1 MLTKA
6 QLEQIEKLIR
16 RRFLGLTYEAL
27 GERAL
32 TSEEL
37 EELKRAGLLRGNVRN
52 LVAEGYTLGKIVA
65 NLDREA
71 ARKLSYEQVKSA
83 ALKMTPTTEVENRAI
98 EWAQDHAGQYIK
110 GLSDD
115 MVKEVRAASART
127 ATSAIRMVQDEVA
140 EAVRNRKTVSEL
152 RTSLFDAIDDRAR
165 DWQRVAFTEMNES
178 IQRGI
183 YQEIR
188 RNYPDGAD
196 QKVYKRPNPDA
207 CKHCKRVYLEEDG
220 ITPKIFRLSELEDS
234 NYGKKANEWGAT
246 VGSVHP
252 WCQCQLQVIPE
263 GYDFVNRDGEAILEY
278 TGETARPPTRKSV
291 YALLV
296 GESLSDTDDDCTC
309 SY

>member
-32 TSEEL
+32 TAEEI
-37 EELKRAGLLRGNVRN
+37 EELKRAGLLHGNVRN
-52 LVAEGYTLGKIVA
+52 LVAEGYTLGKVVA
-65 NLDREA
+65 NLGDEA
-71 ARKLSYEQVKSA
+71 GRKLSYEAAKKA
-83 ALKMTPTTEVENRAI
+83 ALKMTPTTEVEKRAI
-98 EWAQDHAGQYIK
+98 EWAQDHAGQYMK

-115 MVKEVRAASART
+115 MVKEVRASAART
-127 ATSAIRMVQDEVA
+127 ATSAIRMVQDKVS
-140 EAVRNRKTVSEL
+140 EAIRDRKTVSEL

-188 RNYPDGAD
+188 RNSPDGAN
-196 QKVYKRPNPDA
+196 QLVYKRPNPDA
-207 CKHCKRVYLEEDG
+207 CKHCKRLYLGEDG
-220 ITPKIFRLSELEDS
+220 VTPKVFRLSELEDN
-234 NYGKKANEWGAT
+234 NYGKKASAWEAT
-246 VGSVHP
+246 IGSVHP

-263 GYDFVNRDGEAILEY
+263 GYDFVNKDGEAILEY
-278 TGETARPPTRKSV
+278 TGTTASPSTRKS
-291 YALLV
+291 AISGL
-296 GESLSDTDDDCTC
+296 LSDIDDDCTC

>member
-6 QLEQIEKLIR
+6 QLEKIETLIR
-16 RRFLGLTYEAL
+16 QRFLGFTYEAL

-32 TSEEL
+32 TREEL

-52 LVAEGYTLGKIVA
+52 LVAEGYTLGKVVA
-65 NLDREA
+65 SLEDEA
-71 ARKLSYEQVKSA
+71 GRSLTYEQAKRA
-83 ALKMTPTTEVENRAI
+83 ALKMTPMTEVEKRSI

-115 MVKEVRAASART
+115 MVKEVRASAART
-127 ATSAIRMVQDEVA
+127 ASSAIRAVQDKIA
-140 EAVRNRKTVSEL
+140 EAIRDRKTVSEL

-188 RNYPDGAD
+188 RNSPVGSD
-196 QKVYKRPNPDA
+196 QLVFKRPNPDA
-207 CKHCKRVYLEEDG
+207 CKHCKRVYLEDDG
-220 ITPKIFRLSELEDS
+220 VTPKVFRLSELEDN
-234 NYGKKANEWGAT
+234 NYGKKAADWGPT
-246 VGSVHP
+246 IGSVHP
-252 WCQCQLQVIPE
+252 WCQCQLQVVPE
-263 GYDFVNRDGEAILEY
+263 GYGFVKNEAGEAILEF
-278 TGETARPPTRKSV
+278 TGTTASPSTRKSV
-291 YALLV
+291 V
-296 GESLSDTDDDCTC
+296 NEPLSDTDDDCTC